1 MNMNE
6 MTHRITDAIRRITD
20 RLTHRTDTQTQQ
32 PFAKKA
38 VEDLKK

>member
-20 RLTHRTDTQTQQ
+20 RLTHRRGTQSQQ
-32 PFAKKA
+32 PSAKDD
-38 VEDLKK
+38 VSGTKK

>member
-20 RLTHRTDTQTQQ
+20 RLTHRTELARRIWT
-32 PFAKKA
+32 AG
-38 VEDLKK
+38 